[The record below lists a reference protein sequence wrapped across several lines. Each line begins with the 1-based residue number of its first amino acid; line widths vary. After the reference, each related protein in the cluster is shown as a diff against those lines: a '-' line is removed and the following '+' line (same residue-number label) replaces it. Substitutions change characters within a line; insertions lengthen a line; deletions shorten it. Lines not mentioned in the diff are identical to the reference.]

1 MTDAMAMEATPV
13 RERRGPTKISSTLRR
28 VAARPSGVI
37 GLALTTFFVLLAAAA
52 PLIAPYDP
60 TVPDPSL
67 IHQPPSSAHWMGA
80 DSFGR
85 DVLSRVIYGGRLALA
100 VTFCAAVIALVWGGI
115 AGIFFGVIGGR
126 VDEFA
131 MRIVDAFLAI
141 PWLLFLLLMASIT
154 GGGAWTVVPTLGF
167 FYGVAIIRVARAA
180 AVQVAARDFVTAAK
194 IRGETHWS
202 IIRTEVLPNVAD
214 ILFVE
219 GAMRWSWMLMAFA
232 ALSFLGFGAAPPTPD
247 WGLMIANE
255 RAFMAVAPWAVFW
268 PCVALSTLI
277 IGINLLADALG
288 KAMGLDRAVEK
299 LR

>member
-1 MTDAMAMEATPV
+1 
-13 RERRGPTKISSTLRR
+13 
-28 VAARPSGVI
+28 
-37 GLALTTFFVLLAAAA
+37 
-52 PLIAPYDP
+52 
-60 TVPDPSL
+60 
-67 IHQPPSSAHWMGA
+67 
-80 DSFGR
+80 
-85 DVLSRVIYGGRLALA
+85 
-100 VTFCAAVIALVWGGI
+100 
-115 AGIFFGVIGGR
+115 
-126 VDEFA
+126 A

-167 FYGVAIIRVARAA
+167 SYGVAIIRVARAA
-180 AVQVAARDFVTAAK
+180 AVQAAARAFVTAAQ

-268 PCVALSTLI
+268 PCVAL
-277 IGINLLADALG
+277 
-288 KAMGLDRAVEK
+288 
-299 LR
+299 